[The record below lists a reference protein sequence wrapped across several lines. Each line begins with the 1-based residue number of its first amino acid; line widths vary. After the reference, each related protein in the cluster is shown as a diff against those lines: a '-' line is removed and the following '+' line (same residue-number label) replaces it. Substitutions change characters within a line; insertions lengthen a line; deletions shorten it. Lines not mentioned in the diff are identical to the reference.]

1 MLIATNG
8 TYLGEGGD
16 MRLLRTFCA
25 FILATFVALSSA
37 QAEPVKLKVMVFN
50 IWRSGVQLSLH
61 QVVAAIRA
69 ADPDVVALQEPEG
82 NSRRVA
88 DMLGWDYVD
97 ERVHL
102 ISRYPLYMGAEDDV
116 NFSYVEVQRSRVVA
130 ISNLHLP
137 SDAYGPELVRDGGKL
152 ADVLQGEADNRM
164 YMLEPYAAALP
175 KIAAQGI
182 PLIVGG
188 DFNSPS
194 HLDWTDAMVKARPA
208 VKYPVEWPESKL
220 MADSGFVDS
229 YRTVHADPVAMPGLT
244 WTPGY
249 PHPFVRPQ
257 ETHDRID
264 YIYSIGAK
272 AVASDVVG
280 EVSGSD
286 VVIGV
291 DPWPADH
298 RALVTTFEVEPAP
311 TPDLITVE
319 PRLVKPG
326 EIFIVRVATQKQEK
340 LGHFQIFPAGA
351 AAGATPI
358 TALPADSADHLAA
371 PFGTA
376 RLTPGAYLAA
386 VSDADGKR
394 LASVPFWVTDPDAK
408 PAVAVAKA
416 SVKSGDPI
424 EVSWSSAPGNKFDWI
439 VIYSATDPDLYNYLG
454 YLYTNASVAGSVTFK
469 TEDFGDALAPGEY
482 EARLMRDDA
491 YVELAIVK
499 FTVTE

>member
-1 MLIATNG
+1 
-8 TYLGEGGD
+8 
-16 MRLLRTFCA
+16 MRLLRCLCA
-25 FILATFVALSSA
+25 FILAGFVALSQA

-82 NSRRVA
+82 NSRRIA

-152 ADVLQGEADNRM
+152 ADVLQGETDNRM

-175 KIAAQGI
+175 KIAARGI
-182 PLIVGG
+182 PVIVGG

-194 HLDWTDAMVKARPA
+194 HLDWTEATMKARPA

-229 YRTVHADPVAMPGLT
+229 YRAVHADPVATPGLT

-280 EVSGSD
+280 EVGGPD
-286 VVIGV
+286 VVVGI

-298 RALVTTFEVEPAP
+298 RALVTTFEVEPARRR
-311 TPDLITVE
+311 T
-319 PRLVKPG
+319 
-326 EIFIVRVATQKQEK
+326 
-340 LGHFQIFPAGA
+340 
-351 AAGATPI
+351 
-358 TALPADSADHLAA
+358 
-371 PFGTA
+371 
-376 RLTPGAYLAA
+376 
-386 VSDADGKR
+386 
-394 LASVPFWVTDPDAK
+394 
-408 PAVAVAKA
+408 
-416 SVKSGDPI
+416 
-424 EVSWSSAPGNKFDWI
+424 
-439 VIYSATDPDLYNYLG
+439 
-454 YLYTNASVAGSVTFK
+454 
-469 TEDFGDALAPGEY
+469 
-482 EARLMRDDA
+482 
-491 YVELAIVK
+491 
-499 FTVTE
+499 

>member
-1 MLIATNG
+1 
-8 TYLGEGGD
+8 
-16 MRLLRTFCA
+16 MRLLRCLCA
-25 FILATFVALSSA
+25 FILASCVALSSA
-37 QAEPVKLKVMVFN
+37 GAEPVKLKVMVFN

-82 NSRRVA
+82 NSRRIA

-102 ISRYPLYMGAEDDV
+102 ISRDPLYMGAEDDV

-152 ADVLQGEADNRM
+152 ADVLQGETDNRM

-175 KIAAQGI
+175 KIAARGI
-182 PLIVGG
+182 PVIVGG

-194 HLDWTDAMVKARPA
+194 HLDWTEATMKARPA
-208 VKYPVEWPESKL
+208 VKYPVTWPESKL

-229 YRTVHADPVAMPGLT
+229 YRAVHADPVATPGLT

-280 EVSGSD
+280 EVGGPD
-286 VVIGV
+286 VVVGI

-351 AAGATPI
+351 AEGATPI
-358 TALPADSADHLAA
+358 TALPADPADHLAA

-376 RLTPGAYLAA
+376 RLAPGAYLAA
-386 VSDADGKR
+386 VSDAGGKR
-394 LASVPFWVTDPDAK
+394 LASVPFWVTDPAAK
-408 PAVAVAKA
+408 PGVAVAKA

-424 EVSWSSAPGNKFDWI
+424 EVSWSNAPGNKFDWI
-439 VIYSATDPDLYNYLG
+439 GIYSATDPDLYNYLG
-454 YLYTNASVAGSVTFK
+454 YLYTNASVAGAVTFK

>member
-1 MLIATNG
+1 
-8 TYLGEGGD
+8 
-16 MRLLRTFCA
+16 MRLLRFLSA

-82 NSRRVA
+82 NSRRIA

-102 ISRYPLYMGAEDDV
+102 ISRYPLYMGTQDDV
-116 NFSYVEVQRSRVVA
+116 HFSYVEVQRSKVVA

-152 ADVLQGEADNRM
+152 EDVLQGEADNRM

-182 PLIVGG
+182 PVIVGG

-194 HLDWTDAMVKARPA
+194 HLDWTEAMVNARPA

-220 MADSGFVDS
+220 MTDSGFVDS
-229 YRTVHADPVAMPGLT
+229 YRAVHADPVAKPGLT

-280 EVSGSD
+280 EVGGPD
-286 VVIGV
+286 VAIGI

-298 RALVTTFEVEPAP
+298 RALVATFEVEPAP

-358 TALPADSADHLAA
+358 TALPADPADHLAA

-376 RLTPGAYLAA
+376 RLAPGAYLAA
-386 VSDADGKR
+386 MSDANGKR
-394 LASVPFWVTDPDAK
+394 LASVPFWVTDPAAK
-408 PAVAVAKA
+408 PGVAVAKA

-424 EVSWSSAPGNKFDWI
+424 YVSWSNSPGNKFDWI
-439 VIYSATDPDLYNYLG
+439 GIYSATDPDLYNYLG
-454 YLYTNASVAGSVTFK
+454 YLYTNATVAGSVTFK

-482 EARLMRDDA
+482 EARLLRDDA

>member
-1 MLIATNG
+1 
-8 TYLGEGGD
+8 
-16 MRLLRTFCA
+16 
-25 FILATFVALSSA
+25 
-37 QAEPVKLKVMVFN
+37 
-50 IWRSGVQLSLH
+50 
-61 QVVAAIRA
+61 
-69 ADPDVVALQEPEG
+69 
-82 NSRRVA
+82 
-88 DMLGWDYVD
+88 
-97 ERVHL
+97 
-102 ISRYPLYMGAEDDV
+102 
-116 NFSYVEVQRSRVVA
+116 
-130 ISNLHLP
+130 
-137 SDAYGPELVRDGGKL
+137 
-152 ADVLQGEADNRM
+152 
-164 YMLEPYAAALP
+164 
-175 KIAAQGI
+175 
-182 PLIVGG
+182 
-188 DFNSPS
+188 
-194 HLDWTDAMVKARPA
+194 

-229 YRTVHADPVAMPGLT
+229 YRTVHADPVATPGLT

-280 EVSGSD
+280 EVGGPD
-286 VVIGV
+286 VVVGI

-326 EIFIVRVATQKQEK
+326 EVFIVRVATQKQEK
-340 LGHFQIFPAGA
+340 LGHFQILPAGA
-351 AAGATPI
+351 AESAAPI
-358 TALPADSADHLAA
+358 TEIPCDPADHLAA

-376 RLTPGAYLAA
+376 RLEPGAYLAA
-386 VSDADGKR
+386 VTDVNGKR
-394 LASVPFWVTDPDAK
+394 LASVPFWVTDPAAK
-408 PAVAVAKA
+408 PGVAVAKA

-424 EVSWSSAPGNKFDWI
+424 YVSWSNAPGNKFDWI
-439 VIYSATDPDLYNYLG
+439 GIYSATDPDLYNYLG
-454 YLYTNASVAGSVTFK
+454 YLYTNATVAGSVTFK

-482 EARLMRDDA
+482 EARLLRDDA

>member
-1 MLIATNG
+1 MLTATI
-8 TYLGEGGD
+8 ERISGGD
-16 MRLLRTFCA
+16 MRLLRVLCA
-25 FILATFVALSSA
+25 VILATCVALSSA
-37 QAEPVKLKVMVFN
+37 EAEPVELKVMIFN

-69 ADPDVVALQEPEG
+69 ADSDVVALQEPEG
-82 NSRRVA
+82 NSRRIA

-102 ISRYPLYMGAEDDV
+102 ISRYPLYMGTQDDV
-116 NFSYVEVQRSRVVA
+116 HFSYVEVQRSKVVA

-137 SDAYGPELVRDGGKL
+137 SDAYDPELVRDGGKL
-152 ADVLQGEADNRM
+152 EDVLQGEVDNRM

-175 KIAAQGI
+175 KIAALGI
-182 PLIVGG
+182 PVIVGG

-194 HLDWTDAMVKARPA
+194 HLDWTDAMVKARPNA
-208 VKYPVEWPESKL
+208 VKYPVAWPESKL

-229 YRTVHADPVAMPGLT
+229 YRAVHADPVAKPGLT

-272 AVASDVVG
+272 AMASDIVG
-280 EVSGSD
+280 EVRGPD
-286 VVIGV
+286 VAVGV

-298 RALVTTFEVEPAP
+298 RALVTTFELEPAP

-326 EIFIVRVATQKQEK
+326 EIFVVRVATQKQEK

-351 AAGATPI
+351 TEDATPI
-358 TALPADSADHLAA
+358 TALPADPADHLAA

-376 RLTPGAYLAA
+376 RLAPGAYLAA
-386 VSDADGKR
+386 VSDANGKR
-394 LASVPFWVTDPDAK
+394 LASVPFWVTDPAAK
-408 PAVAVAKA
+408 PAVAVAEA
-416 SVKSGDPI
+416 SVKSGDPV
-424 EVSWSSAPGNKFDWI
+424 EVSWSNAPSNKFDWI
-439 VIYSATDPDLYNYLG
+439 AIYSATDPDLYNYLG
-454 YLYTNASVAGSVTFK
+454 YLYTNASVAGSLTFK
-469 TEDFGDALAPGEY
+469 TEDFGDPLPPGEY

>member
-1 MLIATNG
+1 
-8 TYLGEGGD
+8 
-16 MRLLRTFCA
+16 MRLQRIFCA
-25 FILATFVALSSA
+25 FILSAVAAMAAALPA
-37 QAEPVKLKVMVFN
+37 RAGPVELKVMIFN
-50 IWRSGVQLSLH
+50 IWRSGVQLSLA
-61 QVVAAIRA
+61 QVAAAIKA

-82 NSRRVA
+82 NSRRIA
-88 DMLGWDYVD
+88 ALLGWDYVD

-102 ISRYPLYMGAEDDV
+102 ISRFPLYMGTEDDV
-116 NFSYVEVQRSRVVA
+116 HFSYVEVQRSKVVA

-137 SDAYGPELVRDGGKL
+137 SDAYGPELVRDGGTL
-152 ADVLQGEADNRM
+152 EEVLQGEADNRM

-175 KIAAQGI
+175 KVAARDI
-182 PLIVGG
+182 PVILGG

-194 HLDWTDAMVKARPA
+194 HLDWTDAMVKARPDA
-208 VKYPVEWPESKL
+208 VKYPVAWPESRL

-229 YRTVHADPVAMPGLT
+229 YRAVHADPVAKPGLT

-264 YIYSIGAK
+264 YIYAIGAK

-280 EVSGSD
+280 EVGGPD
-286 VVIGV
+286 VAIGV

-326 EIFIVRVATQKQEK
+326 EVFIVRVATQKQEK
-340 LGHFQIFPAGA
+340 LGHFGIFAPGA
-351 AAGATPI
+351 EEDVAPI
-358 TALPADSADHLAA
+358 TALPADPADHLAA
-371 PFGTA
+371 PFGTV
-376 RLTPGAYLAA
+376 RLAPGEYLAA
-386 VSDADGKR
+386 VSDATGKR
-394 LASVPFWVTDPDAK
+394 LASVPFWVTDPAAK
-408 PAVAVAKA
+408 PGVAVAQA

-424 EVSWSSAPGNKFDWI
+424 AVSWSNAPGNKFDWI
-439 VIYSATDPDLYNYLG
+439 GIYAAGDPDLYNYLG
-454 YLYTNASVAGSVTFK
+454 YLYTNATVAGQVTF
-469 TEDFGDALAPGEY
+469 TPEDFGDALAPGDY

-491 YVELAIVK
+491 YVELAIAK
-499 FTVTE
+499 FRVTE

>member
-1 MLIATNG
+1 
-8 TYLGEGGD
+8 
-16 MRLLRTFCA
+16 MRLLRILCA
-25 FILATFVALSSA
+25 VILSTFVALSSA
-37 QAEPVKLKVMVFN
+37 QAEPVKLKVMIFN
-50 IWRSGVQLSLH
+50 IWRSGVQLSLQ

-82 NSRRVA
+82 NSRRIA

-102 ISRYPLYMGAEDDV
+102 ISRYPLYMGTQDDV
-116 NFSYVEVQRSRVVA
+116 HFSYVEVQRSKVVA
-130 ISNLHLP
+130 ISNVHLP

-152 ADVLQGEADNRM
+152 EDVLQGEADNRM

-194 HLDWTDAMVKARPA
+194 HLDWTAAAVKARPDA

-220 MADSGFVDS
+220 MADSGFVDA
-229 YRTVHADPVAMPGLT
+229 YRAVYPDPVANPGLT

-249 PHPFVRPQ
+249 PYPFVRPQ

-264 YIYSIGAK
+264 RIYSIGAK
-272 AVASDVVG
+272 AVASDLVG
-280 EVSGSD
+280 EVGGPD
-286 VVIGV
+286 VAIGV

-326 EIFIVRVATQKQEK
+326 DNFIVRVATQKQEK

-351 AAGATPI
+351 AEDATPI
-358 TALPADSADHLAA
+358 TALPTDPADHLAA

-376 RLTPGAYLAA
+376 RLAPGAYLAA
-386 VSDADGKR
+386 VSDANGKR
-394 LASVPFWVTDPDAK
+394 LASVPFWVTDPAAK
-408 PAVAVAKA
+408 PGVAVAQA

-439 VIYSATDPDLYNYLG
+439 GIYSATDPDLYNYLG
-454 YLYTNASVAGSVTFK
+454 YLYTNASVAGAVTFK

-491 YVELAIVK
+491 YVELAIAK

>member
-1 MLIATNG
+1 MPSAG
-8 TYLGEGGD
+8 DD
-16 MRLLRTFCA
+16 MRLIRVLSTLLFAC
-25 FILATFVALSSA
+25 LMLTALPA
-37 QAEPVKLKVMVFN
+37 AAEPVRLKVMIFN
-50 IWRSGVQLSLH
+50 IWRSGVQLSL
-61 QVVAAIRA
+61 QQVAAAIKA

-82 NSRRVA
+82 NSRRIA
-88 DMLGWDYVD
+88 DMLGWSYVD

-102 ISRYPLYMGAEDDV
+102 ISRFPLYMGTEDDV
-116 NFSYVEVQRSRVVA
+116 HFSYVEVQRSRMVA
-130 ISNLHLP
+130 VSNLHLP
-137 SDAYGPELVRDGGKL
+137 SDSYGPELVRDGATL
-152 ADVLQGEADNRM
+152 QEVLQAEADNRI

-175 KIAAQGI
+175 KIAARGI
-182 PLIVGG
+182 PVILGG

-194 HLDWTDAMVKARPA
+194 HLDWTDAMVQARPGA
-208 VKYPVEWPESKL
+208 VKFTVEWPESKL

-229 YRTVHADPVAMPGLT
+229 YRQVHADPVAKPGLT

-264 YIYSIGAK
+264 YIYAIGAK

-280 EVSGSD
+280 ETGGPD
-286 VVIGV
+286 VAIGV

-326 EIFIVRVATQKQEK
+326 EIFVIRVATRKREK
-340 LGHFQIFPAGA
+340 LGHFAIYPAGA
-351 AAGATPI
+351 AEDAAPI
-358 TALPADSADHLAA
+358 TSLPCDPADHLAA

-376 RLTPGAYLAA
+376 RLMPGEYLAA
-386 VSDADGKR
+386 VSDAKGKR
-394 LASVPFWVTDPDAK
+394 LASVPFWVTDPAAK
-408 PAVAVAKA
+408 PGVAVAQA

-424 EVSWSSAPGNKFDWI
+424 EISWSNAPGNKFDWI
-439 VIYSATDPDLYNYLG
+439 GIYSATDPDLYNYLG
-454 YLYTNASVAGSVTFK
+454 YLYTNATVAGSVAFT
-469 TEDFGDALAPGEY
+469 TDDFGEPLPPGEY
-482 EARLMRDDA
+482 EARLLRDDA
-491 YVELAIVK
+491 YVELAIAK

>member
-1 MLIATNG
+1 
-8 TYLGEGGD
+8 
-16 MRLLRTFCA
+16 MRLLQVFCA
-25 FILATFVALSSA
+25 FILAGFVALSSA

-61 QVVAAIRA
+61 QVVSAIRA

-82 NSRRVA
+82 NSRRIA

-102 ISRYPLYMGAEDDV
+102 ISRYPLYMGTEDDV
-116 NFSYVEVQRSRVVA
+116 HFSYVEVQRSKVVA
-130 ISNLHLP
+130 VSNLHLP

-152 ADVLQGEADNRM
+152 ADVLQGETDNRM

-182 PLIVGG
+182 PVIVGG

-194 HLDWTDAMVKARPA
+194 HLDWTAATVKARPDA

-229 YRTVHADPVAMPGLT
+229 YRTVHADPVAKPGLT

-272 AVASDVVG
+272 AVASDIVG
-280 EVSGSD
+280 EVGGPD
-286 VVIGV
+286 VAIGV

-298 RALVTTFEVEPAP
+298 RALMTTFEVEPAP
-311 TPDLITVE
+311 TSDLITVE

-326 EIFIVRVATQKQEK
+326 EVFIVRVATQKQEK

-351 AAGATPI
+351 AEDATPI
-358 TALPADSADHLAA
+358 TALPADPADHLAA

-376 RLTPGAYLAA
+376 RLAPGAYLAA
-386 VSDADGKR
+386 ISDATGKR
-394 LASVPFWVTDPDAK
+394 LASAPFWITDPAAK
-408 PAVAVAKA
+408 PGVAVAQA
-416 SVKSGDPI
+416 SVKSGDPV
-424 EVSWSSAPGNKFDWI
+424 EVSWSNAPGNKFDWI
-439 VIYSATDPDLYNYLG
+439 GIYSAADPDLYNYLG
-454 YLYTNASVAGSVTFK
+454 YLYTSASVAGSVTFK

-491 YVELAIVK
+491 YVELAIAK

>member
-1 MLIATNG
+1 
-8 TYLGEGGD
+8 
-16 MRLLRTFCA
+16 MRLLRILCA
-25 FILATFVALSSA
+25 FILAACATMSSA
-37 QAEPVKLKVMVFN
+37 RAEPVELKVMVFN

-82 NSRRVA
+82 NSRKIA
-88 DMLGWDYVD
+88 DLLGWNYVD

-102 ISRYPLYMGAEDDV
+102 ISRYPLYMGTQDDV
-116 NFSYVEVQRSRVVA
+116 HFSYVEVQRSKVVA

-152 ADVLQGEADNRM
+152 EDVLQGEADNRM
-164 YMLEPYAAALP
+164 YMLEPYAAAMP
-175 KIAAQGI
+175 KVAAQGV
-182 PLIVGG
+182 PVIVGG

-194 HLDWTDAMVKARPA
+194 HLDWTETMVKARPDA
-208 VKYPVEWPESKL
+208 VKFPVEWPESKL

-229 YRTVHADPVAMPGLT
+229 YRTVHADPAAKPGLT

-280 EVSGSD
+280 EVGGPD
-286 VVIGV
+286 VAIGL

-298 RALVTTFEVEPAP
+298 RALVTTFEVDPAP

-340 LGHFQIFPAGA
+340 LGHFQILPAGA
-351 AAGATPI
+351 AEDATPI
-358 TALPADSADHLAA
+358 TALPADPADHLAA

-376 RLTPGAYLAA
+376 RLEPGAYLAA
-386 VSDADGKR
+386 VSDANGKR
-394 LASVPFWVTDPDAK
+394 LASVPFWVTDPAAK
-408 PAVAVAKA
+408 AGVAVASA

-424 EVSWSSAPGNKFDWI
+424 EVTWSNAPGNKFDWI
-439 VIYSATDPDLYNYLG
+439 GIYSASDPDLYNYLG

-491 YVELAIVK
+491 YVELAIAR

>member
-1 MLIATNG
+1 
-8 TYLGEGGD
+8 
-16 MRLLRTFCA
+16 MRLLRVLCA
-25 FILATFVALSSA
+25 VILAGSVALSSA
-37 QAEPVKLKVMVFN
+37 EAEPVKLKVMVFN

-82 NSRRVA
+82 NSRRIA

-102 ISRYPLYMGAEDDV
+102 ISRYPLYMGTEDDV

-175 KIAAQGI
+175 KIAARGI
-182 PLIVGG
+182 PVIVGG

-194 HLDWTDAMVKARPA
+194 HLDWTEATMKARPA
-208 VKYPVEWPESKL
+208 VKYPVAWPESKL

-229 YRTVHADPVAMPGLT
+229 YRAVHADPVATPGLT

-264 YIYSIGAK
+264 YIYAIGAK

-280 EVSGSD
+280 EVGGPD
-286 VVIGV
+286 VVVGI

-340 LGHFQIFPAGA
+340 LGHFQILPAGA
-351 AAGATPI
+351 AEGAAPI
-358 TALPADSADHLAA
+358 TEIPCDPADHLAA
-371 PFGTA
+371 PFGTT
-376 RLTPGAYLAA
+376 RLEPGAYLAA
-386 VSDADGKR
+386 VTDASGKR
-394 LASVPFWVTDPDAK
+394 LAGVPFWVTDPAAK
-408 PAVAVAKA
+408 PGVAVAKA

-424 EVSWSSAPGNKFDWI
+424 EVTWSNAPGNKFDWI
-439 VIYSATDPDLYNYLG
+439 GIYSATDPDLYNYLG
-454 YLYTNASVAGSVTFK
+454 YLYTNATVAGSVTFK

>member
-1 MLIATNG
+1 MI
-8 TYLGEGGD
+8 
-16 MRLLRTFCA
+16 
-25 FILATFVALSSA
+25 
-37 QAEPVKLKVMVFN
+37 FN

-82 NSRRVA
+82 NSRRIA

-102 ISRYPLYMGAEDDV
+102 ISRYPLYMGTQDDV
-116 NFSYVEVQRSRVVA
+116 HFSYVEVQRSKVVA

-152 ADVLQGEADNRM
+152 EDVLQGEADNRM

-194 HLDWTDAMVKARPA
+194 HLDWTAAMVKARPDA

-229 YRTVHADPVAMPGLT
+229 YRTVHADPVAKPGLT

-280 EVSGSD
+280 EVGGPD
-286 VVIGV
+286 VAIGV

-351 AAGATPI
+351 AEDATPI
-358 TALPADSADHLAA
+358 TALPADPADHLAA

-376 RLTPGAYLAA
+376 RLAPGAYLAA
-386 VSDADGKR
+386 VSDANGKR
-394 LASVPFWVTDPDAK
+394 LASVPFWVTDPDAR
-408 PAVAVAKA
+408 PGGRGGQGQREVRRSGRGVVEQCAGQQVRLDRHLQRDRPGSLQLPRLSLHQRQRRRLGDVQDRGFRRRAGAGRIRSPPDARRRLCGTGDREVHGDGVGTICVAVVA
-416 SVKSGDPI
+416 SASNERVVIATTP
-424 EVSWSSAPGNKFDWI
+424 SSPR
-439 VIYSATDPDLYNYLG
+439 P
-454 YLYTNASVAGSVTFK
+454 
-469 TEDFGDALAPGEY
+469 
-482 EARLMRDDA
+482 
-491 YVELAIVK
+491 
-499 FTVTE
+499 